1 MRGGRILSIL
11 RRDGREEKE
20 KAFWHGWDFL
30 NAWHKVVDE
39 KLLLDAKHR
48 FLIQSQL
55 VRYIVTLASAGD
67 IYLTN

>member
-30 NAWHKVVDE
+30 NTELTHG
-39 KLLLDAKHR
+39 KLLTKSCCLMRNTA
-48 FLIQSQL
+48 F
-55 VRYIVTLASAGD
+55 
-67 IYLTN
+67 